1 MPATRVGLTAAF
13 AAILLAAPERVA
25 HAQWSA
31 VAGVPASDVYGLA
44 VVGDTLL
51 AGGDGV
57 VRVSVDGGAT
67 WSASAPLGDGAASGE
82 AIWLRGGRLFVGTY
96 GQGIFTS
103 TDLGQTWQPAGNG
116 LEGGFADTHLYI
128 TALESRGDSLFAAT
142 DGAGVY
148 RTSLVGPVQWVHM
161 AEPFSSHVASGV
173 RDIERGGGGRLVA
186 GAGGNGLV
194 FRHDEGD
201 AAWAPDSLPA
211 PRVGLQVADL
221 AWNGERWSAA
231 TQRGLYQ
238 SSTGEGGWVAVGPSL
253 SGVSDSRVTPVGTTL
268 FWAGNRFSD
277 CRFAVRPGGTGD
289 WQLLESLPTY
299 VYRLATHAG
308 TLLAARSDGLWR
320 RDLSSLDA
328 PAPAPRAALALRAST
343 PMRRG
348 GRLRL
353 SVPSSASLQL
363 DVLDLQGRRVA
374 RWFEGTLPAGE
385 HDLEVEAGD
394 LAPGLYLARVRAG
407 GEAAVSRFVR
417 LD

>member
-1 MPATRVGLTAAF
+1 MPATRVGLSAAF
-13 AAILLAAPERVA
+13 AAILLAAPEGA
-25 HAQWSA
+25 AFAQWSA
-31 VAGVPASDVYGLA
+31 VAGVPAGDVYGLA

-57 VRVSVDGGAT
+57 VRVSVDGGLS

-82 AIWLRGGRLFVGTY
+82 AIWFRAGRMFVGTY
-96 GQGIFTS
+96 GQGMFTS
-103 TDLGQTWQPAGNG
+103 ADLGQTWQPAGNG
-116 LEGGFADTHLYI
+116 LEGGFAGTHLYI
-128 TALESRGDSLFAAT
+128 TALVSRGDSLFAAT

-173 RDIERGGGGRLVA
+173 RDIERGEGGRLVA

-194 FRHDEGD
+194 FRLDAGD
-201 AAWAPDSLPA
+201 AAWSPDSLPA

-238 SSTGEGGWVAVGPSL
+238 SASGEGGWVALGPSL
-253 SGVSDSRVTPVGTTL
+253 SGVTDSRVTPVGTTL
-268 FWAGNRFSD
+268 FWAGNRFGD
-277 CRFAVRPGGTGD
+277 CRFAVRPQGTGD

-320 RDLSSLDA
+320 RDLTSLDA
-328 PAPAPRAALALRAST
+328 PVPAPRAPLALRAST

-353 SVPSSASLQL
+353 SVPSAASLQL
-363 DVLDLQGRRVA
+363 DVLDVQGRRVA

-394 LAPGLYLARVRAG
+394 LAPGLYLARARAG